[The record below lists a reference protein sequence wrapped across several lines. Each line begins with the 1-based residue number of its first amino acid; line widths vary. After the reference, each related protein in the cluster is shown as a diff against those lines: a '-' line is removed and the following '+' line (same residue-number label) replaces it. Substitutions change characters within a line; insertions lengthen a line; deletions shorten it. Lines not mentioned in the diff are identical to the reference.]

1 MFLSGMTFTFLKAF
15 GIGLWLTAPLL
26 FCLATTIV
34 LLAQLA
40 RKTEGWS
47 RRDAIYWS
55 WITATTVG
63 YGDLCPTK
71 TTTRVISIAIAFLG
85 LTLSGILIAVAV
97 HAATLALVAHDA
109 ALRTK

>member
-1 MFLSGMTFTFLKAF
+1 MFLSGLTFTFLKAF
-15 GIGLWLTAPLL
+15 GIGLWLTSPLL
-26 FCLATTIV
+26 LCLAIAIV
-34 LLAQLA
+34 LLSQLA
-40 RKTEGWS
+40 RRKEGWS
-47 RRDAIYWS
+47 RPDALYWS

-71 TTTRVISIAIAFLG
+71 TTTRVISIVIAFLG
-85 LTLSGILIAVAV
+85 VTLTGIVIAVAV